1 MKKII
6 RLLIGVLVLGAILML
21 LNKDYNNAVEKCIA
35 GGNTRHYCEVEL
47 AK

>member
-1 MKKII
+1 MKKIFK
-6 RLLIGVLVLGAILML
+6 LILGVLVIGAFIVLS
-21 LNKDYNNAVEKCIA
+21 NNNYNNAVEKCIA